1 MTKTTQMKII
11 HLLEEHTDN
20 QRKIALLRYELQ
32 HPATI
37 TPTEMLEAM
46 SFAKGTGEGKTIGS
60 VSDKTHHIATHYED
74 AAEELNAELI
84 SELAARIFELE
95 QKVERLE
102 FYLKLLPEQERAVIQ
117 AIYFQKRSLQGAADD
132 LRASVWSIRKYRDAA
147 LVHLCEMYEFIE
159 NG

>member
-60 VSDKTHHIATHYED
+60 VSDKTHHRQYRKENGLCAFEERRDSLSQNREVIQDSKGKHY
-74 AAEELNAELI
+74 
-84 SELAARIFELE
+84 RILSGR
-95 QKVERLE
+95 RLE
-102 FYLKLLPEQERAVIQ
+102 VSP
-117 AIYFQKRSLQGAADD
+117 
-132 LRASVWSIRKYRDAA
+132 
-147 LVHLCEMYEFIE
+147 
-159 NG
+159 